1 MGVWSWAK
9 GVVADTGQQEP
20 IPIDLER
27 TATDGYAFR
36 LGVRAGFGGQET
48 ARIPVTRRVNPSPHP
63 ILKEIHHC
71 EVAGQT
77 LEAANVYALRAKV
90 ARALETI
97 APARTLPIC
106 EFRVP
111 EMDYALPVYEQGG
124 MLTSPVLG
132 GPKLKAPDLAGIRRV
147 VCRYLESAGYVRD
160 MDEVAVGV
168 VRPRDLR
175 RVAPAAVFRSHS
187 DPELWLPAVEG
198 VSEEGPVVGI
208 VGHAPQLRRPER
220 RRAGAGPLVED
231 AAPAAPDV
239 IALLRYLRAELGR
252 SGSMASWGL
261 YASEVRPEIWAATE
275 SRANAAGSRL
285 VAYLSDDEATRL
297 ELTVL
302 RTGAGDVALA
312 LEDRGINVFLA
323 PDEDALAIQVGHHLI
338 GAGFLRFAEEVEV
351 HPAEAPRADRLE
363 VESITK
369 EPEEVHAAWS

>member
-1 MGVWSWAK
+1 MRFWSWIRD
-9 GVVADTGQQEP
+9 VIADRGEHDP
-20 IPIDLER
+20 IPIHLER
-27 TATDGYAFR
+27 SSDEGYAFR

-48 ARIPVTRRVNPSPHP
+48 ARIPVERRVNPSPHP

-90 ARALETI
+90 ARALEAI

-132 GPKLKAPDLAGIRRV
+132 GPKLKAPDLAGIRRL

-175 RVAPAAVFRSHS
+175 RVPPAAVFRSHS

-252 SGSMASWGL
+252 AGSMASWGL
-261 YASEVRPEIWAATE
+261 YASEVRPEIWAAAE
-275 SRANAAGSRL
+275 SRATATGSRL

-369 EPEEVHAAWS
+369 EPEEVQAAWS

>member
-1 MGVWSWAK
+1 MGLWSWIRD
-9 GVVADTGQQEP
+9 VIADRGEHDP
-20 IPIDLER
+20 IPIHLER
-27 TATDGYAFR
+27 SSEEGYAFR

-48 ARIPVTRRVNPSPHP
+48 ARIPVERRVNPSPHP

-90 ARALETI
+90 GRALETI

-124 MLTSPVLG
+124 MLSSPVLG
-132 GPKLKAPDLAGIRRV
+132 GPKLKAPDLAGIRRL

-160 MDEVAVGV
+160 MDEVTVGV

-175 RVAPAAVFRSHS
+175 RVPPAAVFRSHS
-187 DPELWLPAVEG
+187 DADLWLPSVEG
-198 VSEEGPVVGI
+198 VSAEGPVVGI

-220 RRAGAGPLVED
+220 RRAGAGPLSED
-231 AAPAAPDV
+231 AAPAAPDA

-252 SGSMASWGL
+252 AGAMASWGL
-261 YASEVRPEIWAATE
+261 YASEVRPEIWAAAE
-275 SRANAAGSRL
+275 SRAAAAGSRL
-285 VAYLSDDEATRL
+285 VAYLSDDVATRL
-297 ELTVL
+297 ELSVL
-302 RTGAGDVALA
+302 RTGAGDVAVA

-323 PDEDALAIQVGHHLI
+323 PDEDALAVQVGHHLT

-369 EPEEVHAAWS
+369 EPEEVRAAWS